1 MYGSEL
7 TEELRGDSGNAVGVR
22 ALCAR
27 LFSLGISSA
36 EARLVSRQLQDAL
49 NRGAVGDLVGT
60 ALRLFRAAERG
71 EWFDFATLR
80 MRARGDPRWSAALQ
94 DYDVVI
100 IDEAQDLNVVMA
112 ELVMEVAPQ
121 KMLVFVGDGGQK
133 LYAFMACRDV
143 TEILPPES
151 FNAWILY
158 MSFRYGKKV
167 CDLINTL
174 QLPLVPTFAAEGA
187 PDTLVQAVGSGLEVA
202 EPHVSLFAT
211 WADAIAAANKY
222 LERGR
227 SVSMDSVKRHE
238 LLEAACSEDDDAGY
252 QQVLKRVSR
261 AGALRILSAIRDAGE
276 DAMDVFISTVH
287 GYKVGNGDRHRRRES
302 SHHRRERH
310 VSKVREA
317 EGLRGA
323 HEELHHAISRS
334 ALDAWLLGVGA
345 RAVEVTPP
353 RGLAGFH
360 VRILDDLLVAHDEF
374 GKAVLADGAG
384 CHGRERHDCLGGAF
398 EPFVCCIASVRDET
412 VQIASTILSIAGALL
427 VAAAP
432 HVQNISYLQM
442 NPATFPHD
450 PRSASKTAK
459 SGVVTVNDV
468 ICEDTFSVMTRSSA
482 ADPASSTRATYALDA
497 DTATLV
503 EGTRSVQSVEEGV
516 AASALLLLRT
526 DPMTGTQTMEPVLTM
541 APDATQIRAVDSTGT
556 ASTATFDQG
565 GLKWDK
571 DNCAIYL
578 GSDVFRIIF
587 SPGDEES
594 GGVPCLRV
602 QGRTASGVNYV
613 TRFSVTNDNS

>member
-1 MYGSEL
+1 MFVWIRHGPALPSHAAVLRASGERIHVVGPITPLEAPPGYIAVHVTELVAEGEHAARVLDAVAREAFPLIPHERGTIHVLHAPAGGGKTTSIINLCRAQRSQRPDRRILIAAFNRCAAQEGASRTADDAGIVWKTIDALLHEMYGSEL

-121 KMLVFVGDGGQK
+121 KMLIFVGDGGQK

-158 MSFRYGKKV
+158 LSFRYGKKV

-287 GYKVGNGDRHRRRES
+287 GYKFTHDANFRLVLRFIYREW
-302 SHHRRERH
+302 R
-310 VSKVREA
+310 
-317 EGLRGA
+317 
-323 HEELHHAISRS
+323 
-334 ALDAWLLGVGA
+334 
-345 RAVEVTPP
+345 
-353 RGLAGFH
+353 
-360 VRILDDLLVAHDEF
+360 
-374 GKAVLADGAG
+374 
-384 CHGRERHDCLGGAF
+384 
-398 EPFVCCIASVRDET
+398 
-412 VQIASTILSIAGALL
+412 
-427 VAAAP
+427 
-432 HVQNISYLQM
+432 
-442 NPATFPHD
+442 
-450 PRSASKTAK
+450 
-459 SGVVTVNDV
+459 
-468 ICEDTFSVMTRSSA
+468 
-482 ADPASSTRATYALDA
+482 PASS
-497 DTATLV
+497 
-503 EGTRSVQSVEEGV
+503 S
-516 AASALLLLRT
+516 
-526 DPMTGTQTMEPVLTM
+526 
-541 APDATQIRAVDSTGT
+541 
-556 ASTATFDQG
+556 
-565 GLKWDK
+565 
-571 DNCAIYL
+571 
-578 GSDVFRIIF
+578 
-587 SPGDEES
+587 
-594 GGVPCLRV
+594 
-602 QGRTASGVNYV
+602 
-613 TRFSVTNDNS
+613 